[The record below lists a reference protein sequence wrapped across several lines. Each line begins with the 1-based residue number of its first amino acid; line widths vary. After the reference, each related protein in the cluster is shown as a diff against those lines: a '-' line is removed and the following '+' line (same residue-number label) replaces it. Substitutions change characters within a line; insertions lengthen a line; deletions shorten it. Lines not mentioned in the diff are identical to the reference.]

1 MEYILISEDKLKI
14 ILTRQEL
21 DARDV
26 SVDELDYEN
35 PLARGIVEGLL
46 DYAKDNLGFDTSKRK
61 LLIQLFPSR
70 DGGCE
75 LFVTRLGKKEDKSK
89 ENRSGDVGRKVPRV
103 RPRAFSF
110 ESLGGL
116 LSLCKRLKSSGY
128 LPQGSVWVD
137 LQGQWFLTLTGEDT
151 ELDRVLGV
159 IAEYGEEQSYT
170 ATSLYLCEHARE
182 LYSGVAIA
190 ALGNI

>member
-46 DYAKDNLGFDTSKRK
+46 DYAKDNLGFYTSKRK

-75 LFVTRLGKKEDKSK
+75 LFVTRLGKKEDKA
-89 ENRSGDVGRKVPRV
+89 RRT
-103 RPRAFSF
+103 
-110 ESLGGL
+110 
-116 LSLCKRLKSSGY
+116 
-128 LPQGSVWVD
+128 
-137 LQGQWFLTLTGEDT
+137 GQVT
-151 ELDRVLGV
+151 
-159 IAEYGEEQSYT
+159 
-170 ATSLYLCEHARE
+170 
-182 LYSGVAIA
+182 
-190 ALGNI
+190 